1 MLETALLFSL
11 ISSWAPTLNMLDLG
25 TTTTTIAQVFYGLWA
40 VGGLAALVMHKSI
53 ERNALAHHTQ
63 TA

>member
-1 MLETALLFSL
+1 MLETALLFSV
-11 ISSWAPTLNMLDLG
+11 ISSWAPPLGMLDLG
-25 TTTTTIAQVFYGLWA
+25 EVTTRIAQVFYGLWA

-63 TA
+63 PA